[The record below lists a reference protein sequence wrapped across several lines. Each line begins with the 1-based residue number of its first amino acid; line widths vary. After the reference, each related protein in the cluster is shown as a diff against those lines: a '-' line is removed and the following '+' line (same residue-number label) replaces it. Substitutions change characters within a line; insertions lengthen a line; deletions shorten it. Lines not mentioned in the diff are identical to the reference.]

1 MKKVLLTALLVSAT
15 MLLSGNALADR
26 DLKLSGTVSSVDKN
40 TKVFA
45 VKDTDDVIVNVI
57 VTPATSIEFKHR
69 FMEKAQFQ
77 DLEIGQYVKVEY
89 TLNNSKKI
97 IAEEVKIYT
106 KSNN

>member
-1 MKKVLLTALLVSAT
+1 MNKLLTALLVSAT
-15 MLLSGNALADR
+15 ILFSQNALSDH
-26 DLKLSGTVSSVDKN
+26 DLELSGTVSSVNKS

-45 VKDTDDVIVNVI
+45 VKNTDDVAVDVI
-57 VTPATSIEFKHR
+57 VTPTTSIEFKDK
-69 FMEKAQFQ
+69 FIEKARFQ

-89 TLNNSKKI
+89 ILNNSKKI